1 MVELDGY
8 IDFDG
13 TLTTSHSHF
22 GLDVM
27 GAKKELSKI
36 LKLGYYGLICLY
48 KDKTG
53 LDISSELE
61 EMATVLEGLT
71 FSRTSDLVEKMY
83 VNENICI
90 VRKILKKSNDIN
102 LTIITR
108 NDKDFKLSLRE
119 HKTNIQNIISRIT
132 QTGSDCVFCTSPTH
146 LDYQIDPSYEPYV
159 AEVSSIFPL
168 PNSLFIDLYDKF
180 RTFPLDRLYTFIS
193 EGNEVTGEKPGDTD
207 PDHPNQ
213 LGNAYIAK
221 VLLQEIFTIYFD
233 PEKYI
238 KSTLKGDKYPQY

>member
-1 MVELDGY
+1 MASFISLQNIVKKLKETGKYHIVFLGDSITSTEWVHPNWREVVEY
-8 IDFDG
+8 I
-13 TLTTSHSHF
+13 L
-22 GLDVM
+22 
-27 GAKKELSKI
+27 KKELEKI
-36 LKLGYYGLICLY
+36 MEHWQDPSWGTRCFNAGFDGATTKDMLVKL
-48 KDKTG
+48 DKYVINP
-53 LDISSELE
+53 DPN
-61 EMATVLEGLT
+61 
-71 FSRTSDLVEKMY
+71 LV
-83 VNENICI
+83 
-90 VRKILKKSNDIN
+90 
-102 LTIITR
+102 IIIGTR

-180 RTFPLDRLYTFIS
+180 RTLPLDRLYTFIS

>member
-1 MVELDGY
+1 MVDLDGY

-22 GLDVM
+22 GLHVM

-90 VRKILKKSNDIN
+90 VRKILKKNNNIN

-108 NDKDFKLSLRE
+108 NDKDFVDTCIERLQPELSYGFG
-119 HKTNIQNIISRIT
+119 INIIGVI
-132 QTGSDCVFCTSPTH
+132 
-146 LDYQIDPSYEPYV
+146 
-159 AEVSSIFPL
+159 
-168 PNSLFIDLYDKF
+168 
-180 RTFPLDRLYTFIS
+180 
-193 EGNEVTGEKPGDTD
+193 GNQYKKVNGVYTGEVRIKVSNNKQNFFDGKPFFGDEQD
-207 PDHPNQ
+207 GWKYKNYDMFV
-213 LGNAYIAK
+213 K
-221 VLLQEIFTIYFD
+221 V
-233 PEKYI
+233 
-238 KSTLKGDKYPQY
+238 